1 MSESSKNPGNGVEEF
16 HVFLSRRCAQ
26 SWFVPVQYTCKISP
40 SIQYFVHKVCL
51 LLELFS
57 F

>member
-1 MSESSKNPGNGVEEF
+1 MSESFRNSGNGAEEF
-16 HVFLSRRCAQ
+16 HVFLSRGCAK
-26 SWFVPVQYTCKISP
+26 SWFVPMQYTCKINP
-40 SIQYFVHKVCL
+40 SIYYFVHEFCL